1 MVDPLPILE
10 PFFGGYAG
18 LVTQVIYF
26 VVSFLV
32 VYLIG
37 KIAVIPMV
45 SRVMKSRGLEEHARK
60 PINKILSLGVLFI
73 ALALAFGF
81 AGLGNILLALATI
94 AAAATLAIGFA
105 LQDVIKNFVAGIFIF
120 IEKPFKIGDW
130 IIWGDNSGIVEDISM
145 RVTRL
150 RTFDNELV
158 TVPNSFLTDTELT
171 NPVAKDKLRIKCPFG
186 IAYDD
191 DINKATKIILDEAEK
206 NNGIMD
212 DPEPIVRLTDLA
224 DSYVELQCNVWVSEP
239 SRRTFAK
246 IKSDYVK
253 AVKERFDEEDI
264 TIPFPQRELSGHI
277 ETPIEEEISK

>member
-10 PFFGGYAG
+10 PVLGDYAG
-18 LVTQVIYF
+18 MATQVIYF

-32 VYLIG
+32 IYLLG
-37 KIAVIPMV
+37 KAVAIPIVTKLM
-45 SRVMKSRGLEEHARK
+45 RARGLEEHARK
-60 PINKILSLGVLFI
+60 PIKKVLSLAVIFVAI
-73 ALALAFGF
+73 ALAFGF

-105 LQDVIKNFVAGIFIF
+105 LQEVIKNFVSGIFIF

-130 IIWGDNSGIVEDISM
+130 IIWGDNSGVVEDISL

-158 TVPNSFLTDTELT
+158 TVPNSVLTDTELI

-191 DINKATKIILDEAEK
+191 DINKATKIILEEAEK
-206 NNGIMD
+206 NEGIMS

-224 DSYVELQCNVWVSEP
+224 NSYVELQCNIWVAEP
-239 SRRTFAK
+239 NRRTFMK
-246 IKSDYVK
+246 VKSDYTK

-264 TIPFPQRELSGHI
+264 TIPFPQRELSG
-277 ETPIEEEISK
+277 EITTQN